1 MKKRF
6 PSCWRVL
13 LISTDHQLT
22 TLTFCR
28 REQSGQIPFPSHIF
42 NNQQD
47 IFCFMIAYYHKC
59 VTVCL
64 TNQMS
69 PFFMLCL
76 CVVLGVFVPCDR
88 TVLPV
93 IAGFSCVFFLILF
106 MVKAEVSVIVPRDW
120 VCSLFVCLTVF
131 VAMQP
136 FVCFLCGCGHGFIQ
150 GCQQLCLFLL
160 IAVGVFL
167 AGVLE
172 GVGGARLCREARCC
186 LRLLRGRPNQ
196 LSSAHRQGPGV
207 DTATA
212 GGGGPRPPPPIV
224 AVCHKLL
231 VYIRVRGQIL
241 LV

>member
-1 MKKRF
+1 
-6 PSCWRVL
+6 
-13 LISTDHQLT
+13 
-22 TLTFCR
+22 
-28 REQSGQIPFPSHIF
+28 
-42 NNQQD
+42 
-47 IFCFMIAYYHKC
+47 MIAYYHKC

-88 TVLPV
+88 SVLPV

-131 VAMQP
+131 VVMQP

-186 LRLLRGRPNQ
+186 LRLLR
-196 LSSAHRQGPGV
+196 HR
-207 DTATA
+207 
-212 GGGGPRPPPPIV
+212 GGEAKPAQQCPPPGS
-224 AVCHKLL
+224 
-231 VYIRVRGQIL
+231 RGRYSHSWWWWAPTTPSHHRCLSQAASVHPCARTDTPSLKQSQICRYSHTQPL
-241 LV
+241 SCKYSA